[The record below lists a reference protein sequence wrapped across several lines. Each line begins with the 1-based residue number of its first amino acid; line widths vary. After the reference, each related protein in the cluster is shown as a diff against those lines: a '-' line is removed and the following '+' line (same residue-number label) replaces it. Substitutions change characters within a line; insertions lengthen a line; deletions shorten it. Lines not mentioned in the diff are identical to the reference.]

1 MSDKNKKT
9 PLEEAVLNFAEIQKF
24 AEEQAAAQLKEQV
37 SEKIKEIFEDK
48 LNEEIT
54 ITISNDGENVEVA
67 KDGDAMSSI
76 GGDST
81 NGIEGMEGGSEE
93 MGLGLSDLEDDS
105 EEFIVSDEDDEISI
119 DENGNDFEYEK
130 NGVKYGKN
138 YLPEI
143 PDEIN
148 LNTEE
153 TIQNQNME
161 EMNKITME
169 DAAAPAPAL
178 PAAPAADAAPVADAA
193 AVAPV
198 DGVAAP
204 EEAMPELL
212 SKLDTL
218 INVLLQQQGAAPE
231 DGAATAGEEGEFE
244 VIDDE
249 AGAVAPAAAAPM
261 APAPAAPMQEEEIE
275 IVDFDGGNKEHENF
289 IDEMEGEMLEIVD
302 EDEVP
307 MEGMSMEET
316 RGLSFTSKRTGDK
329 TLKMDTMKDEKGH
342 HAPVT
347 SLKENKAQQESKADE
362 LIKENNGLKNTV
374 KELQKDKKD
383 FEEAFIELRKQFNE
397 MQTFNGKLALVNRV
411 LMNGGLTTEEK
422 VRICEQF
429 DQASTFDEANK
440 LFKTI
445 MKESTNKV
453 AANTVDKLKGAAT
466 NTAKPRSTSEPL
478 YESTE
483 AKRLKRLAGIG
494 KSEDEN

>member
-9 PLEEAVLNFAEIQKF
+9 PLEEAVQNFAEIKRF
-24 AEEQAAAQLKEQV
+24 AEEQAAAQLHEQL
-37 SEKIKEIFEDK
+37 SEKMKEIFEEK
-48 LNEEIT
+48 LNEDIT
-54 ITISNDGENVEVA
+54 ITISNDGDNVEVA
-67 KDGDAMSSI
+67 KDGDVVSSM
-76 GGDST
+76 
-81 NGIEGMEGGSEE
+81 NNEPEGMEGGSSE
-93 MGLGLSDLEDDS
+93 MGLGAPEENDLEDDS
-105 EEFIVSDEDDEISI
+105 DEFIVSDENDEISL
-119 DENGNDFEYEK
+119 EEE
-130 NGVKYGKN
+130 
-138 YLPEI
+138 
-143 PDEIN
+143 
-148 LNTEE
+148 TMEE
-153 TIQNQNME
+153 TIQNTNME

-169 DAAAPAPAL
+169 DAAQAAAPTPAADATA
-178 PAAPAADAAPVADAA
+178 AAPAADATAAPADGAA
-193 AVAPV
+193 ATPET
-198 DGVAAP
+198 P

-218 INVLLQQQGAAPE
+218 INVLLQQNGAAPE
-231 DGAATAGEEGEFE
+231 DGAATAGDEGEFE

-249 AGAVAPAAAAPM
+249 GGAGAPTP
-261 APAPAAPMQEEEIE
+261 APAPVASAPATPAAPIQEEEIE
-275 IVDFDGGNKEHENF
+275 IVDFDGNDENENF
-289 IDEMEGEMLEIVD
+289 IDEMEEEMLEIVD

-347 SLKENKAQQESKADE
+347 SLKENKAQKESKLDE
-362 LIKENNGLKNTV
+362 LIKENVGLKNTV

-383 FEEAFIELRKQFNE
+383 FEDAFIELRKQFNE

-429 DQASTFDEANK
+429 DQAETFDEANK

-445 MKESTNKV
+445 MKENTNKV
-453 AANTVDKLKGAAT
+453 ASNTVDKLKGAAT
-466 NTAKPRSTSEPL
+466 NTAKPKSTSEPL
-478 YESTE
+478 YESVE

>member
-9 PLEEAVLNFAEIQKF
+9 PLEEAVQNFAEIKRF
-24 AEEQAAAQLKEQV
+24 AEEQAAAQLQEQL
-37 SEKIKEIFEDK
+37 SEKMKEIFEEK
-48 LNEEIT
+48 LNEDIT

-67 KDGDAMSSI
+67 KDGDVVSSM
-76 GGDST
+76 D
-81 NGIEGMEGGSEE
+81 NAPEGIEGGSSE
-93 MGLGLSDLEDDS
+93 MGLETPEENNLEDNSD
-105 EEFIVSDEDDEISI
+105 EFIVSDEDDEISI
-119 DENGNDFEYEK
+119 EEE
-130 NGVKYGKN
+130 
-138 YLPEI
+138 
-143 PDEIN
+143 
-148 LNTEE
+148 TMEE
-153 TIQNQNME
+153 TIQNTNME

-169 DAAAPAPAL
+169 DAAAAAPAPA
-178 PAAPAADAAPVADAA
+178 PAADATAAPAADATAAPADGAA
-193 AVAPV
+193 ATPET
-198 DGVAAP
+198 P

-249 AGAVAPAAAAPM
+249 AGAAAPAAA
-261 APAPAAPMQEEEIE
+261 PAPAAPAPMQEEEIE
-275 IVDFDGGNKEHENF
+275 IVDLDNTHENF
-289 IDEMEGEMLEIVD
+289 IDEMEEEMLEIVD

-307 MEGMSMEET
+307 MEGMPVEET

-347 SLKENKAQQESKADE
+347 SLKENKAQQESIVDE
-362 LIKENNGLKNTV
+362 LIKENVGLKNKV
-374 KELQKDKKD
+374 KDLETDKKE
-383 FEEAFIELRKQFNE
+383 FEEAFKELRKQFNE

-429 DQASTFDEANK
+429 DQAETFDEANK

-445 MKESTNKV
+445 MKENTNKV
-453 AANTVDKLKGAAT
+453 ASNTVDKLKGAAT
-466 NTAKPRSTSEPL
+466 NTAKPKSTSEPL
-478 YESTE
+478 YESVE

-494 KSEDEN
+494 KTEEEN

>member
-1 MSDKNKKT
+1 MSEKNKKT
-9 PLEEAVLNFAEIQKF
+9 PLEEAVLNYAEIQKF
-24 AEEQAAAQLKEQV
+24 AEEHAAAQLKEQV

-67 KDGDAMSSI
+67 KDGDVMSSMN
-76 GGDST
+76 DLD
-81 NGIEGMEGGSEE
+81 NNIENGSEE
-93 MGLGLSDLEDDS
+93 MGLESPEDKNSDDDLDS
-105 EEFIVSDEDDEISI
+105 DEFIVSDENDEISL
-119 DENGNDFEYEK
+119 EEE
-130 NGVKYGKN
+130 
-138 YLPEI
+138 
-143 PDEIN
+143 
-148 LNTEE
+148 TMEE
-153 TIQNQNME
+153 TIQNTNME

-169 DAAAPAPAL
+169 DAAAQ
-178 PAAPAADAAPVADAA
+178 PAAATTQTAAPVADATA
-193 AVAPV
+193 APAVDAAAPV
-198 DGVAAP
+198 DGTETAATP

-231 DGAATAGEEGEFE
+231 NDAATAGEDGEFE

-249 AGAVAPAAAAPM
+249 AGATAPAGPVADATAT
-261 APAPAAPMQEEEIE
+261 PAPAPMQEEEIE
-275 IVDFDGGNKEHENF
+275 IVDFDGDKEHENF
-289 IDEMEGEMLEIVD
+289 IDEMENEMLEIVD

-347 SLKENKAQQESKADE
+347 SLKENKAQQESKVDE
-362 LIKENNGLKNTV
+362 LIKENVGLKNTV

-383 FEEAFIELRKQFNE
+383 FEVAFIELRKQFNE
-397 MQTFNGKLALVNRV
+397 MQNFNGKLALVNRV

-429 DQASTFDEANK
+429 DQAATFDEANK

-445 MKESTNKV
+445 MKESTHKV
-453 AANTVDKLKGAAT
+453 AANTVDKLKGAST
-466 NTAKPRSTSEPL
+466 NTIKPRSTSEPL
-478 YESTE
+478 YESVE

-494 KSEDEN
+494 KTEEEN

>member
-9 PLEEAVLNFAEIQKF
+9 PLEEAVQNFAEIKRF
-24 AEEQAAAQLKEQV
+24 AEEQAAAQLQEQL
-37 SEKIKEIFEDK
+37 SEKMKEIFEEK
-48 LNEEIT
+48 LNEDIT

-67 KDGDAMSSI
+67 KDGDVVSSM
-76 GGDST
+76 D
-81 NGIEGMEGGSEE
+81 NAPEGIEGGSSE
-93 MGLGLSDLEDDS
+93 MGLETPEENNLEDNSD
-105 EEFIVSDEDDEISI
+105 EFIVSDEDDEISI
-119 DENGNDFEYEK
+119 EEE
-130 NGVKYGKN
+130 
-138 YLPEI
+138 
-143 PDEIN
+143 
-148 LNTEE
+148 TMEE
-153 TIQNQNME
+153 TIQNTNME

-169 DAAAPAPAL
+169 DAAAAAPAPA
-178 PAAPAADAAPVADAA
+178 PAPAADATAAPAADATAAPADGAA
-193 AVAPV
+193 ATPET
-198 DGVAAP
+198 P

-249 AGAVAPAAAAPM
+249 AGAAAVAPAAAAAA
-261 APAPAAPMQEEEIE
+261 APAAPAPMQEEEIE
-275 IVDFDGGNKEHENF
+275 IVDLDNTHENF
-289 IDEMEGEMLEIVD
+289 IDEMEEEMLEIVD

-307 MEGMSMEET
+307 MEGMPVEET

-347 SLKENKAQQESKADE
+347 SLKENKAQQESIVDE
-362 LIKENNGLKNTV
+362 LIKENVGLKNKV
-374 KELQKDKKD
+374 KDLETDKKE
-383 FEEAFIELRKQFNE
+383 FEEAFKELRKQFNE

-429 DQASTFDEANK
+429 DQAETFDEANK

-445 MKESTNKV
+445 MKENTNKV
-453 AANTVDKLKGAAT
+453 ASNTVDKLKGAAT
-466 NTAKPRSTSEPL
+466 NTAKPKSTSEPL
-478 YESTE
+478 YESVE

-494 KSEDEN
+494 KAEEEN